1 MRIENELGFILHR
14 RAYSETSWVLDI
26 LTQTYGRIALM
37 AKGVR
42 GASKKDP
49 IVLGCCYRLSYAGS
63 GELPLLKQF
72 ESIDTRVPG
81 PSLSLALMYLNELL
95 HALLPKAD
103 PHPSLFVSYQT
114 LVGQWPNES
123 AQQAHQLR
131 RFEYDFLMELGYG
144 VDFNYS
150 TDGKLIRPEFH
161 YRLDSEAGFSAVSN
175 DAALQSFS
183 GASILALHGPT
194 TPSATELGD
203 LRRMLK
209 QLLSTHLHGKDLQA
223 WTLMSEL
230 KQTQQSAQRRHDEK
244 S

>member
-14 RAYSETSWVLDI
+14 RAYSETSWVLDV
-26 LTQTYGRIALM
+26 LTHTYGRIALM

-42 GASKKDP
+42 GMSKKDP

-103 PHPSLFVSYQT
+103 PHPSLFETYQT
-114 LVGQWPNES
+114 LVTHWPSE
-123 AQQAHQLR
+123 APQQAQLLR
-131 RFEYDFLMELGYG
+131 RFEYDLLMELGYG

-150 TDGKLIRPEFH
+150 IDGKLIRPDFH
-161 YRLDSEAGFSAVSN
+161 YRLDVEAGFSVVST
-175 DAALQSFS
+175 DGALQSYP
-183 GASILALHGPT
+183 GASILALHADAPN
-194 TPSATELGD
+194 SAELGD

-209 QLLSTHLHGKDLQA
+209 SLLSAQLHGKDLQA

-230 KQTQQSAQRRHDEK
+230 KQTQDQAKRRRDESA
-244 S
+244 